1 MKRKILIVD
10 DETMMTE
17 LLSDH
22 LGDEGYETMT
32 ANSAWAAIEL
42 LNALSHPR
50 FMITNHQTVN

>member
-32 ANSAWAAIEL
+32 ANSAWAAIEQIGR
-42 LNALSHPR
+42 AH
-50 FMITNHQTVN
+50 V

>member
-1 MKRKILIVD
+1 MADKILIVD

-32 ANSAWAAIEL
+32 ANSAWQTL
-42 LNALSHPR
+42 SGKTTALCRGKRPFSPR
-50 FMITNHQTVN
+50 D